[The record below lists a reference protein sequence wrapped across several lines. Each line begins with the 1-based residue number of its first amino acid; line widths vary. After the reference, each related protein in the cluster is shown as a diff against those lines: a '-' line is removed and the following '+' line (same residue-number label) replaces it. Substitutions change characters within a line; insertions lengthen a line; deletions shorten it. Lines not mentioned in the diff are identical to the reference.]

1 MAIIDVSS
9 NNLIKDYS
17 KLKTAGIDAVII
29 RASLGFGD
37 KDKNLEKNATEIS
50 KLGIPVSYYHFCYPS
65 KEVGDAEKEATYF
78 YEITSKLPTP
88 VRRWI
93 DLEDW
98 NSKGLDT
105 TLNKEQLLK
114 WIHDFNDTIVKL
126 SGKEIGI
133 YSYTPYLDSH
143 LPANH
148 DLGKFRL
155 WLAQYND
162 KPKPVLPKGWN
173 QYYLWQYTCTGTVPG
188 IQGNVDINKINPAYT
203 K

>member
-1 MAIIDVSS
+1 MAIIDISS
-9 NNLIKDYS
+9 NNLIKDFS

-50 KLGIPVSYYHFCYPS
+50 KLGIPVSYYHFAYPS
-65 KEVGDAEKEATYF
+65 FEPGDAVKEATYF

-98 NSKGLDT
+98 NSKGLNT
-105 TLNKEQLLK
+105 KLGKEELVK
-114 WIHDFNDTIVKL
+114 WVNTFNNTIVKL

-133 YSYTPYLDSH
+133 YSYAPYLDLH

-148 DLGKFRL
+148 DLGKFKL
-155 WLAQYND
+155 WLANYSAKEN
-162 KPKPVLPKGWN
+162 PKLPIGWSS
-173 QYYLWQYTCTGTVPG
+173 YYLWQYTCKGSIPG
-188 IQGNVDINKINPAYT
+188 IYGDVDINKINPIYT